1 MIYVDLCQ
9 ALDMTPERASHL
21 FKVPIGTARR
31 WHDGL
36 TRVPPYIEI
45 LLRMIKNRGES
56 VDALCELQPAK
67 RWQVPGSDRTCAYSE
82 GAVRYRKALQ
92 EFDLAHSG
100 AARYF
105 GVSLLTSINWAKDHT
120 NVPHAV
126 LLLCGLLKKYNV
138 NMVDYKRE
146 KDPRL
151 TAAEKEE
158 VDKKEIEILDRLM
171 IKGLER
177 EERNRQLRLAGRA
190 NEQELD

>member
-1 MIYVDLCQ
+1 MRYLELCQ
-9 ALDMTPERASHL
+9 ELELTPERASNL
-21 FKVPIGTARR
+21 FKVPINTARR

-36 TRVPPYIEI
+36 TRVPPYVEI

-56 VDALCELQPAK
+56 VDTLCDLQPAK
-67 RWQVPGSDRTCAYSE
+67 RWQVPGGDRTCAYSE
-82 GAVRYRKALQ
+82 GATRYRDAMR

-120 NVPHAV
+120 NVPHTV
-126 LLLCGLLKKYNV
+126 LLLCGLLKKHH
-138 NMVDYKRE
+138 VDMREYQRE

-158 VDKKEIEILDRLM
+158 VDKKEIEMLDRLM
-171 IKGLER
+171 VKGLER
-177 EERNRQLRLAGRA
+177 AEKNRQLRLAGRA
-190 NEQELD
+190 DEQELD